1 MNINWETKLYCLI
14 GHPISKSLSP
24 IIHNN
29 FFQLN
34 NLNSIYLAFD
44 IDEREIKNTVHAF
57 KAMNVQG
64 FNVTIPYK
72 IKIMDYLDEVS
83 NEARL
88 MGAVNTV
95 KNENGKLIGYNT
107 DGLGF
112 LKSLE
117 DKNIDI
123 KNKNVLVLGAGG
135 AANAIC
141 TALALAG
148 VNTIYI
154 NNRDIDK
161 GKKLAK
167 KTKMQFS
174 NIDINYG
181 DLSLKNIIK
190 EKIYM
195 VINCTSVGMYPNIDQ
210 TPILLNG
217 FSKDLI
223 VYDIIYKPKK
233 TKLLKFA
240 EDKGYT
246 TIGGLSMLINQ
257 GLCSQEIWLDKEMK
271 NIFENY
277 DKIKR
282 ILENYVE

>member
-190 EKIYM
+190 EKIHM

-257 GLCSQEIWLDKEMK
+257 GLCSQEIWLQNNNDIIYEKFDIIE
-271 NIFENY
+271 E
-277 DKIKR
+277 
-282 ILENYVE
+282 ILNLK